1 MNPNYDEQRR
11 RQQEDYQRSRNP
23 FEYGQQVAQRRY
35 SEIMAGLDAQSRS
48 VNQSYGDM
56 YQAARQRAVGQRAM
70 GGPTLSGGMGQQRRD
85 FISALEM
92 QELGK
97 IGRDRVQAEADL
109 YAQGQSAFA
118 NAELE
123 GQQAAQMELSNRTAQ
138 LQLVQQRQAIMDD
151 KNLTDEQKAQ
161 QLEALEG
168 GQSTATQVEA
178 APQSFG
184 NKFGDA
190 VLTGGSVLAGGA
202 GLVGIA
208 KGVSAGVSASI
219 AAGFGTIGG
228 AAGST
233 VGIGASIKAGFAAG
247 KGLGILGLGKVGGA
261 IGGALAAIPG
271 WGWAAIAAIAVGSLL
286 YAAIDS

>member
-1 MNPNYDEQRR
+1 MQPNYDEQRR
-11 RQQEDYQRSRNP
+11 KQQEDYQRSRNP

-92 QELGK
+92 QELGR

-109 YAQGQSAFA
+109 YAQSQSAFA

-123 GQQAAQMELSNRTAQ
+123 GQQASQMELQNRTAQ
-138 LQLVQQRQAIMDD
+138 LGLVQQRQAIMDD

-168 GQSTATQVEA
+168 GQSTETQVQA
-178 APQSFG
+178 TPQSFG

-190 VLTGGSVLAGGA
+190 VLTGGSVLAGGG
-202 GLVGIA
+202 GLVAIG
-208 KGVSAGVSASI
+208 KGASAGIGAVVTSGI
-219 AAGFGTIGG
+219 GTIGG
-228 AAGST
+228 AK
-233 VGIGASIKAGFAAG
+233 GAALGFGGAVKLGFGKAAAGF
-247 KGLGILGLGKVGGA
+247 LGLGKVGGA

-271 WGWAAIAAIAVGSLL
+271 WGWAAIAAIAVGGLI
-286 YAAIDS
+286 YAAATS